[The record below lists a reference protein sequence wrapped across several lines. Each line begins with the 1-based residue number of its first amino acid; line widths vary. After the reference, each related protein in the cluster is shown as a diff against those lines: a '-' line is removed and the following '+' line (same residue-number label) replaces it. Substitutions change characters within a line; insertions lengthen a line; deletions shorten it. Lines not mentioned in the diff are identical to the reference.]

1 MANYLLFNFSVSYSG
16 GGYKRLYEY
25 SKVINSQGGAHFIIH
40 PNCQSLIKTFPNN
53 HYHVVKQ
60 TFFWRIFEDCKYLK
74 PIIEN
79 LGVPD
84 FYYSYG
90 IPIYSKIG
98 VVNWFHLSNVLPLAS
113 KGISSNLLSYLKAK
127 ELGRRIRKNLF
138 NASVIS
144 AESEFSLGVLGP
156 QYMQRHFL
164 SVNGAD
170 DEIKVLANN
179 KVCEKSNI
187 AVVVGTYKYKS
198 LVDSYQVFNEL
209 RKTTN
214 NDLKLVIIGPTKG
227 IPANLTGDGNV
238 IIRGLLSRE
247 KVIECLQ
254 TARFYIST
262 TQIENSYNAASEG
275 IFFANES
282 YISNIGPHQE
292 LLAKMPHSLVSIPNV
307 EPLLIKVKRDQVNGD
322 NLLTWTQ
329 VVEQMMTKIKT
340 SLANEKCKGKEN
352 NV

>member
-1 MANYLLFNFSVSYSG
+1 MENYLLFNFSVSYSG

-60 TFFWRIFEDCKYLK
+60 SFLERIFKDCKYLK

-79 LGVPD
+79 MGVPD
-84 FYYSYG
+84 AYYSYG

-113 KGISSNLLSYLKAK
+113 KGISSGLLNRLKVM
-127 ELGRRIRKNLF
+127 ELGRRIRKNLV
-138 NASVIS
+138 NTSVIS
-144 AESEFSLGVLGP
+144 AESHFSLAALGTKHI
-156 QYMQRHFL
+156 QRHFL

-170 DEIKVLANN
+170 DELKILANN
-179 KVCEKSNI
+179 KVFKKSNI
-187 AVVVGTYKYKS
+187 AVVVGTYKYKA
-198 LVDSYQVFNEL
+198 LADSYQVFNEL
-209 RKTTN
+209 RKATN
-214 NDLKLVIIGPTKG
+214 SDLKLIIIGLKKD
-227 IPANLTGDGNV
+227 IPASLISDENV

-247 KVIECLQ
+247 KVIEYLQ

-262 TQIENSYNAASEG
+262 TRIENSYNAASEG

-307 EPLLIKVKRDQVNGD
+307 YPSLIKVKRDEVSGD
-322 NLLTWTQ
+322 NLLTWVQ

-340 SLANEKCKGKEN
+340 SLANEKYKGKER

>member
-1 MANYLLFNFSVSYSG
+1 
-16 GGYKRLYEY
+16 
-25 SKVINSQGGAHFIIH
+25 
-40 PNCQSLIKTFPNN
+40 
-53 HYHVVKQ
+53 
-60 TFFWRIFEDCKYLK
+60 
-74 PIIEN
+74 
-79 LGVPD
+79 
-84 FYYSYG
+84 
-90 IPIYSKIG
+90 
-98 VVNWFHLSNVLPLAS
+98 LSNVLPLAS